1 VVAGILF
8 FILYRQIIFLEYLA
22 GTKCLAGMFETRF
35 RAGTKIHWSPVYYFF
50 ILYRQM
56 QIYRSPVQKQKIV
69 PVSAAAFS

>member
-1 VVAGILF
+1 
-8 FILYRQIIFLEYLA
+8 
-22 GTKCLAGMFETRF
+22 MFETRF

-56 QIYRSPVQKQKIV
+56 QIYGLPVQKKVIV